1 MATGGSKGGGGSED
15 HHQYFRKKR
24 YNSYV
29 GSFYRSDYFWFGYA
43 SYRCTYN
50 KKVYDSESPQCDISD
65 AECMEDARLRI
76 RDTWTL
82 IGSVVTFS
90 VLFCVAVTCI
100 VATQVKKKLGAAPLV
115 KSKAEEQDTDMS
127 SAGSEKELGVQEVVL
142 EPVTVENGTVNDP
155 NKKSDA
161 QEKGD

>member
-1 MATGGSKGGGGSED
+1 MATGGSKGGGGSKE
-15 HHQYFRKKR
+15 HHLFFRKER

-43 SYRCTYN
+43 SYRSAYN
-50 KKVYDSESPQCDISD
+50 FTVYDSESPQCDLSD

-82 IGSVVTFS
+82 IGSVVAFS
-90 VLFCVAVTCI
+90 VLFCVFVTGI
-100 VATQVKKKLGAAPLV
+100 VVCQVKKKMGAAPLV
-115 KSKAEEQDTDMS
+115 KNNAKEQDTDMS

-142 EPVTVENGTVNDP
+142 VPVTVENGTVNDP
-155 NKKSDA
+155 NKKSDV